1 MMPHSNVFVRGI
13 PNGFDTE
20 DLRYL
25 FEDFGSI
32 VCVKILEPRHL
43 GDKRLGFVKFATC
56 EEAHAATS
64 SMNMTEIAGQRI
76 EVREAELD
84 VDPKKNLID
93 KVLIENDNLFVRG
106 FPSYWGPEEL
116 TEFFSQT
123 GLVVAVRVL
132 GCTMPSRGGVGLV
145 RYSSVAEAR
154 ETISKMNNVKVC
166 GFGPIDVKFATVKD
180 PKLRDTSRPFRQDV
194 MNASRALREVSLN
207 RLVEPVFDRA
217 STMNNDVGSSSM
229 NAAAATPPIPIFV
242 DNLPPTTTQL
252 TLYQHFAQFGA
263 ISSVVLGQDE
273 MEVCNGVAFV
283 NFVDAASA
291 AQAALAMNG
300 ANIHG
305 FIISV
310 SSHQLS
316 LQRT

>member
-1 MMPHSNVFVRGI
+1 MPHSNVFVRGI

-32 VCVKILEPRHL
+32 VSVKILEPRHL
-43 GDKRLGFVKFATC
+43 GDKRLGFVKFATP
-56 EEAHAATS
+56 EEAYAAIS
-64 SMNMTEIAGQRI
+64 SMNMTEIAGQRL

-123 GLVVAVRVL
+123 GLVIAVRVL

-180 PKLRDTSRPFRQDV
+180 PKLRDTGRPFRQDV

-207 RLVEPVFDRA
+207 RHVESVFDQA
-217 STMNNDVGSSSM
+217 STMNNDVGSS
-229 NAAAATPPIPIFV
+229 NVNGVGTPTPIFV

-283 NFVDAASA
+283 NFVDATSA
-291 AQAALAMNG
+291 TQAALVMNG

-316 LQRT
+316 LHRT

>member
-1 MMPHSNVFVRGI
+1 MPHSNVFIRGI

-25 FEDFGSI
+25 FEDYGSI
-32 VCVKILEPRHL
+32 VSVKILEPRHL
-43 GDKRLGFVKFATC
+43 GDKRLGFVKFATHM
-56 EEAHAATS
+56 EAQSAIAN
-64 SMNMTEIAGQRI
+64 MNMTEIAGHRL

-106 FPSYWGPEEL
+106 FPSYWGPKEL

-145 RYSSVAEAR
+145 RYSSIAEAR
-154 ETISKMNNVKVC
+154 DTISKLNNLKVC

-180 PKLRDTSRPFRQDV
+180 PKLREIGRPFRQDV
-194 MNASRALREVSLN
+194 MNTSRALREVNLN
-207 RLVEPVFDRA
+207 KGVDPMNDQA
-217 STMNNDVGSSSM
+217 TTMNNDLESATNASMKGGSS
-229 NAAAATPPIPIFV
+229 APTPIFV
-242 DNLPPTTTQL
+242 DNLPITTTQL
-252 TLYQHFAQFGA
+252 TLYENFAQFGA

-273 MEVCNGVAFV
+273 MEVCSGCAFV
-283 NFVDAASA
+283 NFVEAADATR
-291 AQAALAMNG
+291 AALTMNG
-300 ANIHG
+300 ADIHG
-305 FIISV
+305 FIIAV
-310 SSHQLS
+310 S
-316 LQRT
+316 TCE